1 MALISISENTGDGNG
16 NFMSYVKYDSKA
28 GRAFRADKKDGVTT
42 HVDITNTF
50 KALFDF
56 ESVEIGYLRF
66 PAAAAPET
74 VLVPYGQQMPPRP
87 AGEKWKMGIRMHIK
101 LSPTIGGDVRE
112 LSSNANAFLRG
123 INIIHDEYLAT
134 VAANPGKLPV
144 VVLESTVPITSG
156 NGATKTTNY
165 SPVVKITGWAPRP
178 AEMPLPSSFDGRVQ
192 QPGVQRP
199 ATNGAVHTPPPPVST
214 NTMHAPATQE
224 TVDDFG

>member
-101 LSPTIGGDVRE
+101 LSPTIGGAVDPLDAHLVKGDGTSTYRLKVGDKGPGRLAWE
-112 LSSNANAFLRG
+112 LWASHVLLLVKEPTFGWGEWGEWSRMPIKDGSRKLNYNKMMELR
-123 INIIHDEYLAT
+123 HKHPDLAEAID
-134 VAANPGKLPV
+134 AALAAKEG
-144 VVLESTVPITSG
+144 
-156 NGATKTTNY
+156 
-165 SPVVKITGWAPRP
+165 
-178 AEMPLPSSFDGRVQ
+178 
-192 QPGVQRP
+192 
-199 ATNGAVHTPPPPVST
+199 
-214 NTMHAPATQE
+214 
-224 TVDDFG
+224 